1 MCRPLSFPWVQQ
13 CPLLEFLRTGPSSH
27 SLRPPQALLCSSPI
41 STQSWLAGHPQEA
54 SPDPRPTQSQVVR
67 DGSLYWFLL
76 LRVRGQAGRCKDEQ
90 DVALPS
96 GSKGVG
102 EMDDALFPCWP
113 SPWLLACLPHCAP
126 RSPGRGCHLPESLH
140 QAQVRV
146 YTVLGLQQMHEPL
159 SE

>member
-67 DGSLYWFLL
+67 EGSLYWFLL

-113 SPWLLACLPHCAP
+113 SPWLLACLPTVP
-126 RSPGRGCHLPESLH
+126 PG
-140 QAQVRV
+140 
-146 YTVLGLQQMHEPL
+146 VLGGDVTCL
-159 SE
+159 SPYTKHRSGCIQSWAFSRCMNR